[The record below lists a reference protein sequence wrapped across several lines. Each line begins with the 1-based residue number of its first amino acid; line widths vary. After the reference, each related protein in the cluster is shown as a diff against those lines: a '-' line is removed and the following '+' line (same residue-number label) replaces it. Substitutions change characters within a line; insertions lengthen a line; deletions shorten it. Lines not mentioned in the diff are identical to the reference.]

1 MASCFLAGIFDF
13 KAMAFFIF
21 NMLFVRSPAMIEGST
36 PESVS
41 VSLSA
46 EMFLPESISALI
58 IVTHYSEMLPTLLSC
73 MPAS

>member
-13 KAMAFFIF
+13 KSAFFIF
-21 NMLFVRSPAMIEGST
+21 NTLFVRFPAMIEGST

-41 VSLSA
+41 VSFSA
-46 EMFLPESISALI
+46 ELFLPESISALI
-58 IVTHYSEMLPTLLSC
+58 IVTHYSAMLLTLLSC